1 MSEKTCV
8 AGPVWLLMRCNGG
21 AAVIVEPGRAWTVSA
36 GQWPC
41 RIGGGRL
48 NGTETR

>member
-21 AAVIVEPGRAWTVSA
+21 AAVIVEPGRAGPGRCPRGSGPAALAA
-36 GQWPC
+36 GA
-41 RIGGGRL
+41 
-48 NGTETR
+48 